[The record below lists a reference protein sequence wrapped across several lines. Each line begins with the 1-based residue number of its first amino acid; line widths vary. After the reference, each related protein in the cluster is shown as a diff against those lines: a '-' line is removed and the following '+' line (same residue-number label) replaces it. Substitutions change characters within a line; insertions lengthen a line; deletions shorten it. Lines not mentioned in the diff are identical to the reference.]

1 MRSPDGEFDAAASL
15 FLHVFTHTTVGG
27 GFLVRCYRIG
37 SLTIFYLITF
47 IYVSGFYD
55 AEA

>member
-15 FLHVFTHTTVGG
+15 FLRVFTHTTVGG

-37 SLTIFYLITF
+37 SLTF
-47 IYVSGFYD
+47 SGSFHFR
-55 AEA
+55 AGG